1 MFDALKAL
9 GNPFELMKK
18 AREMQDR
25 MQQVQD
31 ELSKKQVT
39 ADAGGGMVS
48 ATVNGKLEL
57 IKIQIDKSRVNPND
71 SELLEDVI
79 VAAVSAAQA
88 KAAGIMQEEMQKM
101 AADAGLPPGL
111 LPQR

>member
-1 MFDALKAL
+1 MFDALKSL

-25 MQQVQD
+25 MQHVQD
-31 ELSKKQVT
+31 DLAKRQVS
-39 ADAGGGMVS
+39 ADAGGGMVT

-57 IKIQIDKSRVNPND
+57 VKIQIDKSRVNPAD

-88 KAAGIMQEEMQKM
+88 KAAAIMQEEMQKM